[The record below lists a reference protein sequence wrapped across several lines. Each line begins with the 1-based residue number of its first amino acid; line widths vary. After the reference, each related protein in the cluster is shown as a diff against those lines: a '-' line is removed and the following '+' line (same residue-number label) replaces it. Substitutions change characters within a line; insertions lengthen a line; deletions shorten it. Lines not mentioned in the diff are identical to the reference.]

1 MNYVPD
7 LGELL
12 FMVAIMG
19 SAAGLLMLFRQ
30 VDEELKLCCNKKLW
44 KNWFMYGLTI
54 SGSISI
60 VTECSMEWETLA
72 LLLLG
77 VYLLVCT
84 VTDVLLCQVYDVMQY
99 VGILGGIIWLLVQK
113 PGASIGFSIIFF
125 ALIQYVVLMHMY
137 GKADGMG
144 YCICSL
150 YLAGAGVDIEGYLYH
165 MFIGFCL
172 LAVVQGV
179 KGNIS
184 RKGNLKKAVAL
195 YPYIS
200 VGFLMMWIFLS

>member
-1 MNYVPD
+1 MNYVPG
-7 LGELL
+7 LGKPL
-12 FMVAIMG
+12 FIVGVMG
-19 SAAGLLMLFRQ
+19 SAAGILILLRQ
-30 VDEELKLCCNKKLW
+30 ADEDLMKCCKERLWRNWLCYGVGISLTLSVGAAYFLGLK
-44 KNWFMYGLTI
+44 GI
-54 SGSISI
+54 
-60 VTECSMEWETLA
+60 A
-72 LLLLG
+72 LLFLG

-113 PGASIGFSIIFF
+113 PGASIGFSVIFF
-125 ALIQYVVLMHMY
+125 ALIQYAVLMHMY

-150 YLAGAGVDIEGYLYH
+150 YLAGAGVDIGGCLYN
-165 MFIGFCL
+165 MIIGFCL

-184 RKGNLKKAVAL
+184 RKGNLKKTVAL

>member
-1 MNYVPD
+1 MNYVPG
-7 LGELL
+7 LGKPL
-12 FMVAIMG
+12 FIVGIMG
-19 SAAGLLMLFRQ
+19 SAAGILILLRQ
-30 VDEELKLCCNKKLW
+30 ADEDLMKCCEERLWRNWLCYGVGISLTLSVGAAYFLGLK
-44 KNWFMYGLTI
+44 GI
-54 SGSISI
+54 
-60 VTECSMEWETLA
+60 A
-72 LLLLG
+72 LLFLG

-125 ALIQYVVLMHMY
+125 ALIQYV
-137 GKADGMG
+137 DGMG

-165 MFIGFCL
+165 MFICFCL

-184 RKGNLKKAVAL
+184 RKGNLKKTVAL